1 MDKADFRISAKN
13 IRKSLDTKAISHKIC
28 EKIRNHNIYK
38 SSQNVMIFYPLKY
51 EIDLLEL
58 LEDDKNFYL
67 PKVSSIT
74 LARNIILAG
83 EGAGVSELAS
93 CTHAGEGILVCPYSK
108 NLKKSDLNI
117 LEPCTDPVNPE
128 ILDLIFVPALMVDKE
143 NYRLGYG
150 GGFYDR
156 FLAKYPDI
164 KTIAPIAEELI
175 VDKLPHDE
183 FDIKIDEI
191 IFAK

>member
-13 IRKSLDTKAISHKIC
+13 IRKSLDIKAISHKIC

-74 LARNIILAG
+74 LARNIIFAG

-128 ILDLIFVPALMVDKE
+128 ILDIIFVPALMIDKE

-164 KTIAPIAEELI
+164 KTIVPIAEELI

>member
-1 MDKADFRISAKN
+1 MDKADFRINAKN
-13 IRKSLDTKAISHKIC
+13 IRKSLDIKAISHKIC

-67 PKVSSIT
+67 PKVLNSGKLKVES
-74 LARNIILAG
+74 G
-83 EGAGVSELAS
+83 KCKEL
-93 CTHAGEGILVCPYSK
+93 LVCPYSSD
-108 NLKKSDLNI
+108 LKKSDLNI
-117 LEPCTDPVNPE
+117 YEPCTEPVNPE

-164 KTIAPIAEELI
+164 KTITPIAKELI
-175 VDKLPHDE
+175 VKKLPHDE
-183 FDIKIDEI
+183 FDKKVDEI
-191 IFAK
+191 VWVN

>member
-1 MDKADFRISAKN
+1 MDKADFRINAKN
-13 IRKSLDTKAISHKIC
+13 IRKSLDIKAISHKIC

-38 SSQNVMIFYPLKY
+38 SSRNVMIFYPLKY

-74 LARNIILAG
+74 LARNIISAG
-83 EGAGVSELAS
+83 EGAGVSELAN
-93 CTHAGEGILVCPYSK
+93 CTPAGEEILVCPYSK

-117 LEPCTDPVNPE
+117 YEPCTEPVNPE

-164 KTIAPIAEELI
+164 ITITPIAKELI

-183 FDIKIDEI
+183 FDKRIDEI
-191 IFAK
+191 IF